1 MPIPRQTPARSPWIR
16 FPINPLSDSGKA
28 NAASV
33 SPASQPKGSRRAVLA
48 GVASAAA
55 LPVVAAIPTAA
66 PALPGSDSELIEL
79 ADQYVKVQERWN
91 VLADEEAELE
101 LVRYAGRYDALRNSA
116 AYRKIRRECKKLVA
130 EMRRL
135 EQRIVALQAATVR
148 GMQAKVWC
156 VKAFHNGA
164 LEIDEEEASGRFAL
178 SIMQDIVAKTAGAA

>member
-1 MPIPRQTPARSPWIR
+1 MSKADISTTPIR
-16 FPINPLSDSGKA
+16 
-28 NAASV
+28 
-33 SPASQPKGSRRAVLA
+33 SRRAVLA
-48 GVASAAA
+48 GIVSAAA
-55 LPVVAAIPTAA
+55 LPVVAAIPTA
-66 PALPGSDSELIEL
+66 ALPGSDSELIEL

-101 LVRYAGRYDALRNSA
+101 LVRYAGRYDALRKNA
-116 AYRKIRRECKKLVA
+116 AYRNIRRECKKLVA

>member
-1 MPIPRQTPARSPWIR
+1 MTQANSENSTAMPGESP
-16 FPINPLSDSGKA
+16 PQL
-28 NAASV
+28 
-33 SPASQPKGSRRAVLA
+33 SRRTVLA

-55 LPVVAAIPTAA
+55 LPVVAAIPTAT
-66 PALPGSDSELIEL
+66 PALPVSDSELIEL

-91 VLADEEAELE
+91 VLADEEAE

-164 LEIDEEEASGRFAL
+164 LEIDEEEASG
-178 SIMQDIVAKTAGAA
+178 

>member
-1 MPIPRQTPARSPWIR
+1 MTQADRVHSTPPTNTSR
-16 FPINPLSDSGKA
+16 
-28 NAASV
+28 
-33 SPASQPKGSRRAVLA
+33 SRRAVLA
-48 GVASAAA
+48 GIVSAAA

-79 ADQYVKVQERWN
+79 ADQYVKVQERWS

-101 LVRYAGRYDALRNSA
+101 LVRYAGRYEALPKSA
-116 AYRKIRRECKKLVA
+116 AYRKIRCECKKLVA